1 MFSDS
6 LVQLMQAGSLTM
18 TLFAAVL
25 ILVVTRNHK
34 DPRTRSR
41 VALAMIGLS
50 LLLFALPSYG
60 EVLAAREL
68 ARLGSVARIAAAIL
82 LPYGLYSLG
91 HHAPPLLTGKEAPS
105 EE

>member
-1 MFSDS
+1 MDFSES

-41 VALAMIGLS
+41 VALSMIGLS
-50 LLLFALPSYG
+50 LLLFAIPLYG
-60 EVLAAREL
+60 EVLGADRFQ
-68 ARLGSVARIAAAIL
+68 RLGAIARIAASIL

-91 HHAPPLLTGKEAPS
+91 HHAPVALRPNEDTE
-105 EE
+105 